1 MVESFTQEETTVVAT
16 LFQYWITDI
25 LPMKRG
31 NESELYTTHPYNN
44 RHSTQAYHNVYVVR
58 PPEKT
63 MPGLAML
70 LGAVGI
76 GMCGYS
82 SRQLALY
89 HRPSSRVLQWVGSHT
104 DATMAGTAAY
114 RTPFQ
119 DVTRRA
125 GACQEIT
132 PPSFVGQKFV

>member
-1 MVESFTQEETTVVAT
+1 MIFR
-16 LFQYWITDI
+16 
-25 LPMKRG
+25 LPRLTPGYIRLLK
-31 NESELYTTHPYNN
+31 
-44 RHSTQAYHNVYVVR
+44 TQAYHNVCVVR

-63 MPGLAML
+63 MPGIAML

-89 HRPSSRVLQWVGSHT
+89 HRPSSRVLQSVGSYT
-104 DATMAGTAAY
+104 DASMAGGSAFRA
-114 RTPFQ
+114 PFL
-119 DVTRRA
+119 DVTHRA
-125 GACQEIT
+125 GACQGIP

>member
-1 MVESFTQEETTVVAT
+1 MFFRLQRLTPGYIRLLQ
-16 LFQYWITDI
+16 
-25 LPMKRG
+25 
-31 NESELYTTHPYNN
+31 
-44 RHSTQAYHNVYVVR
+44 TQAYHNVCVVR

-63 MPGLAML
+63 MPGMAML

-82 SRQLALY
+82 CRQLALY

-104 DATMAGTAAY
+104 DATMAGAAAH
-114 RTPFQ
+114 RTPFL
-119 DVTRRA
+119 DATYRA
-125 GACQEIT
+125 GACQEIS

>member
-1 MVESFTQEETTVVAT
+1 MFFRFPRLTPGYIRLLQ
-16 LFQYWITDI
+16 
-25 LPMKRG
+25 
-31 NESELYTTHPYNN
+31 
-44 RHSTQAYHNVYVVR
+44 TQAYHNVCVVR

-63 MPGLAML
+63 MPGMAML

-89 HRPSSRVLQWVGSHT
+89 HRPSKRVLQSVGSHT
-104 DATMAGTAAY
+104 DASMTGTVVFRASLMDA
-114 RTPFQ
+114 
-119 DVTRRA
+119 TRRA
-125 GACQEIT
+125 GAYQEIP